1 MINMNNK
8 EFGIIT
14 FESTQHAIKAE
25 SDLMKVEIKTKTIPT
40 PRDITLSCGLAIRV
54 DLEDVDKVKEVYDN
68 GDLKFKNLYTIRES
82 AEGKILKKLV

>member
-1 MINMNNK
+1 MNKK
-8 EFGIIT
+8 EFGILT

-25 SDLMKVEIKTKTIPT
+25 SDLVKAEIKTKTIPT

-54 DLEDVDKVKEVYDN
+54 DLDDIDKIKELYDN

-82 AEGKILKKLV
+82 TEGRFLKKLL